1 MARPPTVPG
10 GEATLT
16 VRAVVAQP
24 QGAGTSSSAPPA
36 LPSGAWARLRTRWRT
51 EQPWRFWRS
60 PADQPAW
67 ARPALLV
74 VAALAAF
81 AYAWS
86 INQVYVEPFYGGA
99 ARSMSMSLHNLLY
112 GAADPW
118 ATVSVDKLP
127 GALWV
132 QALSL
137 RIFGFHIWALVLPQ
151 VVEGVLTVLVL
162 YRAVHRVAG
171 AGAGLVAAVVMMS
184 SPIVILLDRGNIS
197 DSLLI
202 LLLVLAVDATIRA
215 CQTGHLRSLFWAGVL
230 VGFAFQA
237 KMLQA
242 WLVLPALFLAYLVAA
257 PAASFLRRVWHLA
270 AATLAVAVV
279 SLSYMSTVSLVPQSS
294 RPYVDGSCNDALF
307 TQVFSYNGFGRLSG
321 NALDAAGCNHTSTYL
336 VTYAIYSAQHGIG
349 TFAIAASWDRL
360 LRGPFGHDDAW
371 LLLPAV
377 VASIWLLV
385 LQRHRPRTDLLR
397 AGVILSSVWLVV
409 TFGFFSGLEFL
420 NSYYT
425 AALIPAVAALC
436 GMGAA
441 AAWHRRQQ
449 GVVRGALAA
458 VTVATVAAG
467 VALVPGYVGVR
478 PWIVASSVV
487 VGLLAVSILLGSLRA
502 GHDSAWNLS
511 VGPALAAV
519 AMLLGSFWAS
529 SIVVA
534 ATLSPFDSPY
544 APASVNRHT
553 QLAAAGFPSEMAAL
567 QKFVA
572 PIPQPEAADVFE
584 TSAATG
590 YSIMATG
597 REFLP
602 VGGFSGRV
610 PAPSLP
616 EFERLVA
623 EGRVVRVTVTTRPL
637 TRAPDLRWVAA
648 HCTRT
653 LVSRYDK
660 LEQATKT
667 VFECA
672 HVARLPTR
680 QISPVGGA
688 GDSAVAG
695 GAAADRAPAVAGGAA
710 GAARSGRG
718 RAGRRV
724 VQPGQ

>member
-1 MARPPTVPG
+1 M
-10 GEATLT
+10 
-16 VRAVVAQP
+16 
-24 QGAGTSSSAPPA
+24 
-36 LPSGAWARLRTRWRT
+36 
-51 EQPWRFWRS
+51 
-60 PADQPAW
+60 
-67 ARPALLV
+67 

-81 AYAWS
+81 GYAWS
-86 INQVYVEPFYGGA
+86 INQAYLEPFYGGA
-99 ARSMSMSLHNLLY
+99 ARSMSMSLHNFLY
-112 GAADPW
+112 SAADPW

-137 RIFGFHIWALVLPQ
+137 RVFGFHIWALVLPQ
-151 VVEGVLTVLVL
+151 VIEGVLTVLVL
-162 YRAVHRVAG
+162 YRTVRRVAG

-184 SPIVILLDRGNIS
+184 SPIVILLDRGNIA

-202 LLLVLAVDATIRA
+202 LLLVLAADATIRA
-215 CQTGHLRSLFWAGVL
+215 CRSGQLRSLLWAGVL

-242 WLVLPALFLAYLVAA
+242 WLVVPALFLAYLVAA

-270 AATLAVAVV
+270 ATSLAVAVV
-279 SLSYMSTVSLVPQSS
+279 SLSWMSAVSLVPQSS
-294 RPYVDGSCNDALF
+294 RPYVDGSCNDSLF
-307 TQVFSYNGFGRLSG
+307 TQVFSYNGFSRLSG
-321 NALDAAGCNHTSTYL
+321 NALGAAGCNHTSTYL
-336 VTYAIYSAQHGIG
+336 VTYTHYAIRHSIG
-349 TFAIAASWDRL
+349 TGGIAASWDRL

-377 VASIWLLV
+377 VAAVWLLV
-385 LQRHRPRTDLLR
+385 LQRRRPRTDLLR
-397 AGVILSSVWLVV
+397 AGVILWSAWLVL
-409 TFGFFSGLEFL
+409 TFGFFSGIEFL

-441 AAWHRRQQ
+441 AAWHRRRQ
-449 GVVRGALAA
+449 GALRAALAA
-458 VTVATVAAG
+458 VTAATVAAG
-467 VALVPGYVGVR
+467 IALVPGYVGVR

-487 VGLLAVSILLGSLRA
+487 VGLLAVGILLGSLRT

-511 VGPALAAV
+511 VGPALAAA

-529 SIVVA
+529 SVVVA

-544 APASVNRHT
+544 APATVNRVT
-553 QLAAAGFPSEMAAL
+553 QEAAASFPSEAAAL

-572 PIPQPEAADVFE
+572 PIPQSEAADVFE
-584 TSAATG
+584 TSGVTG
-590 YSIMATG
+590 YYIMATG

-610 PAPSLP
+610 PAPSLA
-616 EFERLVA
+616 EFTRLVSQ
-623 EGRVVRVTVTTRPL
+623 GRIVRVTVTTRPL

-653 LVSRYDK
+653 LVSRYDE

-672 HVARLPTR
+672 HVAHLPTR
-680 QISPVGGA
+680 QISPARVAGGSAVAA
-688 GDSAVAG
+688 GAAAARAPAVAAVAG
-695 GAAADRAPAVAGGAA
+695 GAT
-710 GAARSGRG
+710 RS
-718 RAGRRV
+718 
-724 VQPGQ
+724 

>member
-1 MARPPTVPG
+1 M
-10 GEATLT
+10 
-16 VRAVVAQP
+16 
-24 QGAGTSSSAPPA
+24 
-36 LPSGAWARLRTRWRT
+36 RWRS

-86 INQVYVEPFYGGA
+86 IDQVYVEPFYGGA
-99 ARSMSMSLHNLLY
+99 ARSMSMSLHNFLY

-137 RIFGFHIWALVLPQ
+137 RVFGFHIWALVLPQ

-162 YRAVHRVAG
+162 YRTVRRVAG

-215 CQTGHLRSLFWAGVL
+215 CQTGHLRSLLWAGVL

-242 WLVLPALFLAYLVAA
+242 WLVVPALLLAYLVAA

-270 AATLAVAVV
+270 AASLAVAVV
-279 SLSYMSTVSLVPQSS
+279 SLSYMSAVSLVPQSS
-294 RPYVDGSCNDALF
+294 RPYVDGSCNDSLF
-307 TQVFSYNGFGRLSG
+307 TQVFSYNGLSRLSG

-336 VTYAIYSAQHGIG
+336 VTYTHYAVRHGIG
-349 TFAIAASWDRL
+349 TGGIAASWDRL

-377 VASIWLLV
+377 VAAVWLLV
-385 LQRHRPRTDLLR
+385 LQRRQPRTDLLR
-397 AGVILSSVWLVV
+397 AGVMLWSAWLVL
-409 TFGFFSGLEFL
+409 TFAFFSGIEFL

-436 GMGAA
+436 GMGGA
-441 AAWHRRQQ
+441 AAWHRRRQ
-449 GVVRGALAA
+449 GAVRAALAA
-458 VTVATVAAG
+458 VTAATVAAG
-467 VALVPGYVGVR
+467 IALVPGYVGVR

-487 VGLLAVSILLGSLRA
+487 VGLLAVGILSGSLRA

-519 AMLLGSFWAS
+519 AMLLGSLWAS
-529 SIVVA
+529 SVVVA

-544 APASVNRHT
+544 APATVNRNT
-553 QLAAAGFPSEMAAL
+553 QMAAAGFPSEMAAL

-572 PIPQPEAADVFE
+572 TIPPSQAADVFE
-584 TSAATG
+584 TSDATG
-590 YSIMATG
+590 YYVMATG

-610 PAPSLP
+610 PAPSLA
-616 EFERLVA
+616 EFTRLVA

-637 TRAPDLRWVAA
+637 TRTPDLRWVAA

-653 LVSRYDK
+653 PVSRYDR

-667 VFECA
+667 VFVCA

-680 QISPVGGA
+680 QISPAGGA

-695 GAAADRAPAVAGGAA
+695 NPSSAGD
-710 GAARSGRG
+710 
-718 RAGRRV
+718 
-724 VQPGQ
+724 

>member
-1 MARPPTVPG
+1 VPN

-16 VRAVVAQP
+16 VRVDVAQP
-24 QGAGTSSSAPPA
+24 EQGNAA
-36 LPSGAWARLRTRWRT
+36 LESPTAVPSDAVASLRARWRT

-60 PADQPAW
+60 PADQPGW
-67 ARPALLV
+67 ARPAVLI

-81 AYAWS
+81 GYAWS
-86 INQVYVEPFYGGA
+86 INQAYLEPFYGGA
-99 ARSMSMSLHNLLY
+99 ARSMSMSLHNFVY

-132 QALSL
+132 QALSI
-137 RIFGFHIWALVLPQ
+137 RIFGFHVWAVVLPQ
-151 VVEGVLTVLVL
+151 VIEGVLTVLVL
-162 YRAVHRVAG
+162 YRTVRRVAG
-171 AGAGLVAAVVMMS
+171 AGAGLLAAVVMAS

-202 LLLVLAVDATIRA
+202 LLLVLAADATLRA
-215 CQTGHLRSLFWAGVL
+215 CRTGRLRSLLWAGVL
-230 VGFAFQA
+230 VGFAFQT

-279 SLSYMSTVSLVPQSS
+279 SLTYMSAVSLVPQSS
-294 RPYVDGSCNDALF
+294 RPSVDGSCNDSLF
-307 TQVFSYNGFGRLSG
+307 TQVFSYNGFSRLG
-321 NALDAAGCNHTSTYL
+321 ENALDAAGCNHTSTYL
-336 VTYAIYSAQHGIG
+336 VTASLYSARHGIG
-349 TFAIAASWDRL
+349 TFGIAASWDRL

-397 AGVILSSVWLVV
+397 AGVIVWSAWLVL
-409 TFGFFSGLEFL
+409 TFGFFSGIEFL

-441 AAWHRRQQ
+441 AAWHRRRR

-458 VTVATVAAG
+458 VTAATVAAG
-467 VALVPGYVGVR
+467 VALVPGYVGIR
-478 PWIVASSVV
+478 PWVVASSVV
-487 VGLLAVSILLGSLRA
+487 VGLLAVGVLLGSLRA
-502 GHDSAWNLS
+502 GHDSTWNLS
-511 VGPALAAV
+511 VGPGLAAV

-529 SIVVA
+529 SVVVA

-544 APASVNRHT
+544 APATVNRTT
-553 QLAAAGFPSEMAAL
+553 QVAGATFPEEQVLL
-567 QKFVA
+567 QKFVGDLPA
-572 PIPQPEAADVFE
+572 AQAADVLE
-584 TSAATG
+584 TSGATG
-590 YSIMATG
+590 FDIMATG
-597 REFLP
+597 HEFLP

-610 PAPSLP
+610 PAPALAA
-616 EFERLVA
+616 FERLVA
-623 EGRVVRVTVTTRPL
+623 GGHIVRVTVTTQPL
-637 TRAPDLRWVAA
+637 TRTPDLRWVVS

-653 LVSRYDK
+653 PLHVYEAF
-660 LEQATKT
+660 EQATKT
-667 VFECA
+667 VFTCGPDQT
-672 HVARLPTR
+672 PTP
-680 QISPVGGA
+680 QHAPVPKT
-688 GDSAVAG
+688 V
-695 GAAADRAPAVAGGAA
+695 
-710 GAARSGRG
+710 
-718 RAGRRV
+718 RRPV
-724 VQPGQ
+724 PR

>member
-1 MARPPTVPG
+1 MPG

-16 VRAVVAQP
+16 VRVDVAQP
-24 QGAGTSSSAPPA
+24 DQGNAVPAPAA
-36 LPSGAWARLRTRWRT
+36 LSSGAPAGLRTRWRAQ
-51 EQPWRFWRS
+51 QPWRFWRS
-60 PADQPAW
+60 PADQPPW

-74 VAALAAF
+74 VALLAAF

-99 ARSMSMSLHNLLY
+99 ARSMSMSLHNFLY

-151 VVEGVLTVLVL
+151 VAEGVLTVLVL
-162 YRAVHRVAG
+162 YRTVRRVAG

-215 CQTGHLRSLFWAGVL
+215 CRTGQLRSLLWAGVL
-230 VGFAFQA
+230 VGFAFQT

-257 PAASFLRRVWHLA
+257 PAVSFLRRVWHLA
-270 AATLAVAVV
+270 AASLAVAVV
-279 SLSYMSTVSLVPQSS
+279 SLSWMSAVSLVPQSS
-294 RPYVDGSCNDALF
+294 RPYVDGSCNDSLF
-307 TQVFSYNGFGRLSG
+307 NQVFSYNGFSRLGG
-321 NALDAAGCNHTSTYL
+321 NGLDAAGCNHTSIYL
-336 VTYAIYSAQHGIG
+336 VTTAIYGAQHGIG
-349 TFAIAASWDRL
+349 TFGIAASWDRL
-360 LRGPFGHDDAW
+360 LQGPFGHDDAW

-397 AGVILSSVWLVV
+397 AGVILWSVWLVL

-441 AAWHRRQQ
+441 GAWHRRRQRA
-449 GVVRGALAA
+449 VRGALAA
-458 VTVATVAAG
+458 VTAATVAAG
-467 VALVPGYVGVR
+467 IALVPGYVGVR

-487 VGLLAVSILLGSLRA
+487 VGLLAVGILLASLRA

-544 APASVNRHT
+544 APATVNRAT
-553 QLAAAGFPSEMAAL
+553 QEAAARFPGEMAEL
-567 QKFVA
+567 QEFVA
-572 PIPQPEAADVFE
+572 RVPQSEAADVFE
-584 TSAATG
+584 TSDTTG
-590 YSIMATG
+590 YYIMATG

-610 PAPSLP
+610 PAPSLAA
-616 EFERLVA
+616 FKRLVA
-623 EGRVVRVTVTTRPL
+623 QGRVVRVTVATRPL
-637 TRAPDLRWVAA
+637 TRTPDLRWVVA

-653 LVSRYDK
+653 PLSQYDNVA
-660 LEQATKT
+660 QVTRT

-672 HVARLPTR
+672 HLAHLPGR
-680 QISPVGGA
+680 QISRAGVAGG
-688 GDSAVAG
+688 SAVAG
-695 GAAADRAPAVAGGAA
+695 ATATARAPGVAAVA
-710 GAARSGRG
+710 ARPRRG

-724 VQPGQ
+724 VRPGQ

>member
-1 MARPPTVPG
+1 VIPPGQGAATYSARKEG
-10 GEATLT
+10 TLT
-16 VRAVVAQP
+16 VRVDVAQP
-24 QGAGTSSSAPPA
+24 GPGEAITAGSPSPSA
-36 LPSGAWARLRTRWRT
+36 LDAWQRWRADRR
-51 EQPWRFWRS
+51 WRFWRS
-60 PADQPAW
+60 PADQPPW

-86 INQVYVEPFYGGA
+86 IDQVYVEPFYGGA
-99 ARSMSMSLHNLLY
+99 ARSMSMSLHNFLF

-151 VVEGVLTVLVL
+151 VVEGVLTVLAL
-162 YRAVHRVAG
+162 YRTVRRVAG
-171 AGAGLVAAVVMMS
+171 AGAGLVAAVVLMS

-197 DSLLI
+197 DSLLL
-202 LLLVLAVDATIRA
+202 LLLVLAADATIRA
-215 CQTGHLRSLFWAGVL
+215 CRSGQLRSLLWAGVL

-257 PAASFLRRVWHLA
+257 PAASFLRRLWHLA
-270 AATLAVAVV
+270 AATLTAAVV
-279 SLSYMSTVSLVPQSS
+279 SLSWMSAVSLVPQSS
-294 RPYVDGSCNDALF
+294 RPYVDGSCNDSLF
-307 TQVFSYNGFGRLSG
+307 TQVFSYNGFSRLGGSG
-321 NALDAAGCNHTSTYL
+321 LDAAGCNHQSTYL
-336 VTYAIYSAQHGIG
+336 LTSAISSAQHGIG
-349 TFAIAASWDRL
+349 TFGIAASWDRL

-377 VASIWLLV
+377 VAAAWLFV
-385 LQRHRPRTDLLR
+385 VQRRRPRTDLLR
-397 AGVILSSVWLVV
+397 AGVILWSAWLVL
-409 TFGFFSGLEFL
+409 TFGFFSGIQFL

-441 AAWHRRQQ
+441 AAWHRRRQR
-449 GVVRGALAA
+449 VVRAALAA
-458 VTVATVAAG
+458 VTAATVAAG

-478 PWIVASSVV
+478 PAIVASSVL
-487 VGLLAVSILLGSLRA
+487 VGLLAVGILLASLRA

-529 SIVVA
+529 SVVVA

-544 APASVNRHT
+544 APASVNHST
-553 QLAAAGFPSEMAAL
+553 QEAAADFPIEMAEL
-567 QKFVA
+567 NRFVTR
-572 PIPQPEAADVFE
+572 IPVSQAADVFE
-584 TSAATG
+584 TSGTTG
-590 YSIMATG
+590 YYIMATG

-602 VGGFSGRV
+602 IGGFTGRV
-610 PAPSLP
+610 PAPSLA
-616 EFERLVA
+616 EFEQLVA
-623 EGRVVRVTVTTRPL
+623 EGRVVRVTVTTKPL

-653 LVSRYDK
+653 PVQEYEAFER
-660 LEQATKT
+660 ATKT
-667 VFECA
+667 VFVCA
-672 HVARLPTR
+672 RREGAPVDSAAASTSPR
-680 QISPVGGA
+680 PVGSRGTA
-688 GDSAVAG
+688 S
-695 GAAADRAPAVAGGAA
+695 PA
-710 GAARSGRG
+710 
-718 RAGRRV
+718 
-724 VQPGQ
+724 

>member
-1 MARPPTVPG
+1 
-10 GEATLT
+10 
-16 VRAVVAQP
+16 
-24 QGAGTSSSAPPA
+24 
-36 LPSGAWARLRTRWRT
+36 
-51 EQPWRFWRS
+51 
-60 PADQPAW
+60 
-67 ARPALLV
+67 
-74 VAALAAF
+74 
-81 AYAWS
+81 
-86 INQVYVEPFYGGA
+86 
-99 ARSMSMSLHNLLY
+99 MSMSLHNFLF

-162 YRAVHRVAG
+162 YRAVRGVAG

-202 LLLVLAVDATIRA
+202 LLLVLAADATLRA
-215 CQTGHLRSLFWAGVL
+215 CRTGKLRSLLWAGVL
-230 VGFAFQA
+230 VGFAFQT

-270 AATLAVAVV
+270 AATLTVAVV
-279 SLSYMSTVSLVPQSS
+279 SLSWMSAVSLVPQSS
-294 RPYVDGSCNDALF
+294 RPYVDGSCNDSLF
-307 TQVFSYNGFGRLSG
+307 TQVFSYNGISRLG
-321 NALDAAGCNHTSTYL
+321 GDTLGAAGCNHTSVYL
-336 VTYAIYSAQHGIG
+336 VTAAHYGAEHGIG
-349 TFAIAASWDRL
+349 TFGIAASWDRL

-377 VASIWLLV
+377 VVSIWLLV
-385 LQRHRPRTDLLR
+385 LQRRRPRTDIPR
-397 AGVILSSVWLVV
+397 AGVILWSVWLVL
-409 TFGFFSGLEFL
+409 TFGFFSGIEFL

-441 AAWHRRQQ
+441 AAWQRRRQSA
-449 GVVRGALAA
+449 VRGALAA
-458 VTVATVAAG
+458 VTAATVAAG
-467 VALVPGYVGVR
+467 IALVPGYVGVR

-487 VGLLAVSILLGSLRA
+487 VGLLAVGILAGSLRA

-511 VGPALAAV
+511 VGPALAVV

-529 SIVVA
+529 SVVVA

-544 APASVNRHT
+544 APATVNRAT
-553 QLAAAGFPSEMAAL
+553 QEAAATFPSEMAAL

-572 PIPQPEAADVFE
+572 PLPPSEAADVFE
-584 TSAATG
+584 TSGTTG
-590 YSIMATG
+590 YYIMATG

-610 PAPSLP
+610 PAPSLAA
-616 EFERLVA
+616 FTRLVS
-623 EGRVVRVTVTTRPL
+623 EGRIVRVTVTTRPL
-637 TRAPDLRWVAA
+637 TRTPDLRWVVA

-653 LVSRYDK
+653 LVHQYDK
-660 LEQATKT
+660 HEQATKT

-672 HVARLPTR
+672 HVAHLPAR
-680 QISPVGGA
+680 RISPAGVAGG
-688 GDSAVAG
+688 SAVA
-695 GAAADRAPAVAGGAA
+695 AHAPTARGSAVAAVAA
-710 GAARSGRG
+710 VATRPGRG
-718 RAGRRV
+718 QAGRRV
-724 VQPGQ
+724 VQPDQ